1 MNILSIAINYLAS
14 LNKEQV
20 KKILKANAIDRVN
33 SKEKRKHTKDV
44 NFLVKMIPVQFV
56 PMLKTGNCETL
67 KAFLDKA
74 DSLLMENGLNIG
86 DDIAKIIANTNDTF
100 TVFSSFLLGLQRQFV
115 VFKGDSNAVIESKV
129 DNFIRLFNI
138 LSALDFSNNN

>member
-20 KKILKANAIDRVN
+20 KKILKANAIDRID
-33 SKEKRKHTKDV
+33 SKKKGKQTKDV
-44 NFLVKMIPVQFV
+44 NFLVKMIPMQFM

-67 KAFLDKA
+67 KVFLDKA

-86 DDIAKIIANTNDTF
+86 DDIAKMITNTNDTL

-138 LSALDFSNNN
+138 LSALDFNNNN

>member
-20 KKILKANAIDRVN
+20 KKILKANAIDGLN
-33 SKEKRKHTKDV
+33 LKKKGKQKEKV
-44 NFLVKMIPVQFV
+44 NFLVKMIPMQFI
-56 PMLKTGNCETL
+56 PMIKTGNCNTL

-74 DSLLMENGLNIG
+74 DNLLIENGINIG

-115 VFKGDSNAVIESKV
+115 VFKSDSNAVIEAKV
-129 DNFIRLFNI
+129 DNFIRLFNV
-138 LSALDFSNNN
+138 LSTLDFNNNN